1 MRKEPK
7 KQPARTLEARKS
19 SFYFDF
25 YSHWL
30 TAASKH
36 MDIYLF
42 IIYSNLS
49 FCLSVFLSFCLSV
62 FPRRLSY
69 LQDSLQLFICYF
81 SFSWS
86 RILRQSVSLSLM
98 DFSFV
103 FLFLVINYLFLLI
116 KNLSIIGWRRAY
128 LRCRLSCRR

>member
-1 MRKEPK
+1 MDEKRAQDRRKEPK

-42 IIYSNLS
+42 CESALS
-49 FCLSVFLSFCLSV
+49 PVFISVFLFYH
-62 FPRRLSY
+62 RLAE
-69 LQDSLQLFICYF
+69 SLFTMPAVL
-81 SFSWS
+81 
-86 RILRQSVSLSLM
+86 
-98 DFSFV
+98 
-103 FLFLVINYLFLLI
+103 
-116 KNLSIIGWRRAY
+116 
-128 LRCRLSCRR
+128 